1 MFRHKSRFLLNI
13 PSVVYFL
20 VGQYMHIQI
29 DSSNKNKPWGSII
42 RINQLSQV
50 SLSRIWP
57 FLCSAVHVS
66 ISISA
71 SCLDCIVE
79 ASPPP
84 QTGGERDGKRENCMN
99 CHGEKER
106 IAWTAMGKFQKS
118 RTMGLLSGQHAAI
131 FRLLKRGKHKNIRL
145 KRLEF
150 QKEFLT
156 VWKTKGLPLTNTV
169 KNIPWLSE
177 PEGEYFS
184 SVPDCVL

>member
-84 QTGGERDGKRENCMN
+84 RLEGMSKNRERKEAERKRRKKRELHELPWGKRENCMN
-99 CHGEKER
+99 CHGEISK
-106 IAWTAMGKFQKS
+106 ILDNGTPFWSTCS
-118 RTMGLLSGQHAAI
+118 
-131 FRLLKRGKHKNIRL
+131 NI
-145 KRLEF
+145 
-150 QKEFLT
+150 
-156 VWKTKGLPLTNTV
+156 
-169 KNIPWLSE
+169 
-177 PEGEYFS
+177 
-184 SVPDCVL
+184 